1 MKFLLPPPEPILLR
15 MHFSFKIS
23 FRKRIVIQYFGY
35 YLPVLKPIPPFYD
48 PNATNHRRMTQTHK
62 RASPILGMVSFI
74 KCWNWRRHDSLFFF
88 TYTHKIIGFYV
99 QIRMKI
105 YTQSIGISAQ
115 KIIIGNKHK
124 VFCFKIAL
132 ILSRRP

>member
-1 MKFLLPPPEPILLR
+1 MK

-62 RASPILGMVSFI
+62 RASPILGLVSFI

-88 TYTHKIIGFYV
+88 LHIH
-99 QIRMKI
+99 
-105 YTQSIGISAQ
+105 TQNNWLLCSNSHENLYSINRHLCT
-115 KIIIGNKHK
+115 KNIIGNKHK

>member
-1 MKFLLPPPEPILLR
+1 MI
-15 MHFSFKIS
+15 
-23 FRKRIVIQYFGY
+23 
-35 YLPVLKPIPPFYD
+35 
-48 PNATNHRRMTQTHK
+48 
-62 RASPILGMVSFI
+62 
-74 KCWNWRRHDSLFFF
+74 LFFF
-88 TYTHKIIGFYV
+88 SSSHTHTKIIGFYV